1 MHGKN
6 NDDLE
11 KTTNDLIEYLGNF
24 TDGKKYVQI
33 LEKFRQSLQDG
44 VQVQFLEEDSFWISF
59 LKRRLEE
66 KAEVEK
72 FRNYCQ
78 NEDTKQMVNFLE
90 LVKHM
95 EITNL
100 WR

>member
-1 MHGKN
+1 M
-6 NDDLE
+6 DADR
-11 KTTNDLIEYLGNF
+11 TANDLIEYLGKF

-33 LEKFRQSLQDG
+33 LKKFRQSLQDG
-44 VQVQFLEEDSFWISF
+44 GRVQFSEEDSFWISF

-72 FRNYCQ
+72 FRNYCR
-78 NEDTKQMVNFLE
+78 NEDNKLMANLLE

-95 EITNL
+95 ETTCKE
-100 WR
+100 

>member
-1 MHGKN
+1 MRGRSN
-6 NDDLE
+6 VDLE

-44 VQVQFLEEDSFWISF
+44 SQVQFSEEDSFWISF

-72 FRNYCQ
+72 FRNYCR
-78 NEDTKQMVNFLE
+78 NEDNKRMANFLE
-90 LVKHM
+90 LVKYM
-95 EITNL
+95 ETTN
-100 WR
+100 